1 MLRVF
6 VAFSNLCTSPHIPFN
21 TILSNILQSFETL
34 QKCWVMHPTTPIQI
48 GSLTP
53 SNRRSPHLWQ
63 WNAKPFRLTPSAMIA
78 MWVAN
83 SFEMM
88 GKLLGLFS
96 GRYLRGSQNMCMA
109 KQLKQIE
116 GHIAQ
121 INAPRFAEDRNMWVM
136 MLKKME
142 SGRQ

>member
-1 MLRVF
+1 
-6 VAFSNLCTSPHIPFN
+6 
-21 TILSNILQSFETL
+21 
-34 QKCWVMHPTTPIQI
+34 
-48 GSLTP
+48 
-53 SNRRSPHLWQ
+53 
-63 WNAKPFRLTPSAMIA
+63 MIA
-78 MWVAN
+78 MGGAN

-109 KQLKQIE
+109 KQLKPLD

-136 MLKKME
+136 MVKENGKWPSVTLPRTLADIG
-142 SGRQ
+142 SGKHDFQFLMLGKVRHISGDKVVCLPAFG